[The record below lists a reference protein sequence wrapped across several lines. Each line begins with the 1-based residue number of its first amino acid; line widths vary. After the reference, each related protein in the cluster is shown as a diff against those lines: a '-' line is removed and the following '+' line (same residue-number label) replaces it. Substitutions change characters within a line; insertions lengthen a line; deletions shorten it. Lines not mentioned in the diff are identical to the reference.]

1 MLQQAAS
8 AILTM
13 SRVLLPAIQ
22 VLTAVYVAGL
32 MPGASMLCTHTVL
45 HMLGAASAKGKKKV
59 GEVIDLLDDD
69 PDMASQDLQGSPLPA
84 SPLKVRLADLLLV
97 AKCPQSSSSRLSCVA
112 STNGDFA
119 LQLY

>member
-1 MLQQAAS
+1 
-8 AILTM
+8 
-13 SRVLLPAIQ
+13 
-22 VLTAVYVAGL
+22 
-32 MPGASMLCTHTVL
+32 
-45 HMLGAASAKGKKKV
+45 MLGAASAKGKKKV